1 MAQIKSLN
9 LINFKSYSSFNKVI
23 NSKNI
28 VLTGPNGS
36 GKTNILEALSFFSNS
51 KGLRS
56 EKLNNQIKKRFIF
69 LLIIF
74 VCFSTSIFLISYSLK
89 DQIAYFVEPTDLK
102 SMDGIE
108 NKYLRVG
115 GLVKKNSL
123 KFIDGS
129 WIFEVIDQNQN
140 SVNVVFSKTLPNLV
154 EEDKGIIVEGK
165 FVDNIFVAEIVL
177 AKHDEN
183 YMPQSAI
190 DKLKEEGKW
199 RGN

>member
-1 MAQIKSLN
+1 MRI
-9 LINFKSYSSFNKVI
+9 I
-23 NSKNI
+23 
-28 VLTGPNGS
+28 
-36 GKTNILEALSFFSNS
+36 
-51 KGLRS
+51 R
-56 EKLNNQIKKRFIF
+56 LNNQIKKRFIF
-69 LLIIF
+69 LIIIL

-89 DQIAYFVEPTDLK
+89 DQIAYFVEPTELIN
-102 SMDGIE
+102 MEGLE

-115 GLVKKNSL
+115 GLVKTNSL
-123 KFIDGS
+123 KFIDGN

-154 EEDKGIIVEGK
+154 EENKGIIVEGK
-165 FVDNIFVAEIVL
+165 FIDNIFVAEIVL

>member
-1 MAQIKSLN
+1 MRI
-9 LINFKSYSSFNKVI
+9 I
-23 NSKNI
+23 
-28 VLTGPNGS
+28 
-36 GKTNILEALSFFSNS
+36 
-51 KGLRS
+51 
-56 EKLNNQIKKRFIF
+56 KLNNQIKKRFIF

-89 DQIAYFVEPTDLK
+89 NQIAYFVEPTDLK
-102 SMDGIE
+102 NMDGIE
-108 NKYLRVG
+108 SKYLRVG

-123 KFIDGS
+123 KFIDES

-154 EEDKGIIVEGK
+154 EEGKGIIVEGK
-165 FVDNIFVAEIVL
+165 FVDNIFFAEIVL

>member
-1 MAQIKSLN
+1 MRIS
-9 LINFKSYSSFNKVI
+9 
-23 NSKNI
+23 
-28 VLTGPNGS
+28 
-36 GKTNILEALSFFSNS
+36 
-51 KGLRS
+51 
-56 EKLNNQIKKRFIF
+56 KLNNQIKKRFIF

>member
-1 MAQIKSLN
+1 MRI
-9 LINFKSYSSFNKVI
+9 I
-23 NSKNI
+23 
-28 VLTGPNGS
+28 
-36 GKTNILEALSFFSNS
+36 
-51 KGLRS
+51 
-56 EKLNNQIKKRFIF
+56 KLNNQIKKRFVF

-89 DQIAYFVEPTDLK
+89 DQIAYFVEPTELK

-123 KFIDGS
+123 KFIEGS
-129 WIFEVIDQNQN
+129 WIFEVIDHNQN
-140 SVNVVFSKTLPNLV
+140 SVNVVFSKTLPSLV

>member
-1 MAQIKSLN
+1 MRI
-9 LINFKSYSSFNKVI
+9 I
-23 NSKNI
+23 
-28 VLTGPNGS
+28 
-36 GKTNILEALSFFSNS
+36 
-51 KGLRS
+51 
-56 EKLNNQIKKRFIF
+56 KLNNQIKKRFIF

-123 KFIDGS
+123 KFIEGS

>member
-1 MAQIKSLN
+1 MRI
-9 LINFKSYSSFNKVI
+9 I
-23 NSKNI
+23 
-28 VLTGPNGS
+28 
-36 GKTNILEALSFFSNS
+36 
-51 KGLRS
+51 
-56 EKLNNQIKKRFIF
+56 KLNNQIKKRFIF

-74 VCFSTSIFLISYSLK
+74 ACFSTSVFLISYSLK

-102 SMDGIE
+102 SMNSIE

-123 KFIDGS
+123 KFLDGN
-129 WIFEVIDQNQN
+129 WVFEVIDQNQN

-154 EEDKGIIVEGK
+154 EENKGIIVEGK
-165 FVDNIFVAEIVL
+165 FIDNIFVAEIVL

-190 DKLKEEGKW
+190 DKLKEEGIW

>member
-1 MAQIKSLN
+1 MRI
-9 LINFKSYSSFNKVI
+9 I
-23 NSKNI
+23 
-28 VLTGPNGS
+28 
-36 GKTNILEALSFFSNS
+36 
-51 KGLRS
+51 
-56 EKLNNQIKKRFIF
+56 KLNNQIKKRFIF

-74 VCFSTSIFLISYSLK
+74 VCFSVSIFLISYSLK

-115 GLVKKNSL
+115 GLVKTNSL
-123 KFIDGS
+123 KFLDGN
-129 WIFEVIDQNQN
+129 WVFEVVDQNQN

-154 EEDKGIIVEGK
+154 EENKGIIVEGK
-165 FVDNIFVAEIVL
+165 FIDNIFVAEIVL

>member
-1 MAQIKSLN
+1 MRI
-9 LINFKSYSSFNKVI
+9 I
-23 NSKNI
+23 
-28 VLTGPNGS
+28 
-36 GKTNILEALSFFSNS
+36 
-51 KGLRS
+51 
-56 EKLNNQIKKRFIF
+56 KLNNQIKKRFIF

-74 VCFSTSIFLISYSLK
+74 ACFSTSIFLISYSLK

-115 GLVKKNSL
+115 GLVKTNSL
-123 KFIDGS
+123 EFIDGK
-129 WIFEVIDQNQN
+129 WIFEVVDQNQN
-140 SVNVVFSKTLPNLV
+140 SVNVVFSKTLPNLI
-154 EEDKGIIVEGK
+154 EENKGIIVEGK
-165 FVDNIFVAEIVL
+165 FIDNIFIAEIVL

>member
-1 MAQIKSLN
+1 MRI
-9 LINFKSYSSFNKVI
+9 I
-23 NSKNI
+23 
-28 VLTGPNGS
+28 
-36 GKTNILEALSFFSNS
+36 
-51 KGLRS
+51 
-56 EKLNNQIKKRFIF
+56 KLNNQIKKRFIF

-154 EEDKGIIVEGK
+154 EENKGIIVEGK
-165 FVDNIFVAEIVL
+165 FVDNIFIAEIVL

>member
-1 MAQIKSLN
+1 MRI
-9 LINFKSYSSFNKVI
+9 I
-23 NSKNI
+23 
-28 VLTGPNGS
+28 
-36 GKTNILEALSFFSNS
+36 
-51 KGLRS
+51 
-56 EKLNNQIKKRFIF
+56 KLNNQIKKRFIF

-74 VCFSTSIFLISYSLK
+74 GCFSASIFLISYSLK

-115 GLVKKNSL
+115 GLVKTNSL
-123 KFIDGS
+123 KFIDGK
-129 WIFEVIDQNQN
+129 WVFEVVDQNQN

-154 EEDKGIIVEGK
+154 EENKGIIVEGK
-165 FVDNIFVAEIVL
+165 FIDNIFVAEIVL

>member
-1 MAQIKSLN
+1 MRI
-9 LINFKSYSSFNKVI
+9 I
-23 NSKNI
+23 
-28 VLTGPNGS
+28 
-36 GKTNILEALSFFSNS
+36 
-51 KGLRS
+51 
-56 EKLNNQIKKRFIF
+56 KLNNQIKKRFIF

-89 DQIAYFVEPTDLK
+89 DQIAYFVEPTDLR
-102 SMDGIE
+102 SMEGIE

-129 WIFEVIDQNQN
+129 WIFEVIDQNRN

-154 EEDKGIIVEGK
+154 EEDKGFIVEGK

>member
-1 MAQIKSLN
+1 MRI
-9 LINFKSYSSFNKVI
+9 I
-23 NSKNI
+23 
-28 VLTGPNGS
+28 
-36 GKTNILEALSFFSNS
+36 
-51 KGLRS
+51 
-56 EKLNNQIKKRFIF
+56 KLNNQIKKRFIF

-74 VCFSTSIFLISYSLK
+74 ICFSASIFLISYSLK

-108 NKYLRVG
+108 YKYLRIG
-115 GLVKKNSL
+115 GLVKTNSL
-123 KFIDGS
+123 KFLDGN
-129 WIFEVIDQNQN
+129 WIFEVVDQNQN

-154 EEDKGIIVEGK
+154 EENKGIIVEGR
-165 FVDNIFVAEIVL
+165 FIDNIFVAEIVL

>member
-1 MAQIKSLN
+1 MRI
-9 LINFKSYSSFNKVI
+9 I
-23 NSKNI
+23 
-28 VLTGPNGS
+28 
-36 GKTNILEALSFFSNS
+36 
-51 KGLRS
+51 
-56 EKLNNQIKKRFIF
+56 KLNNQIKKRFIF

-74 VCFSTSIFLISYSLK
+74 VCFSTSIFLISFSLK

-102 SMDGIE
+102 SMNGIE

-165 FVDNIFVAEIVL
+165 FIDNIFIAEIVL